1 MVKEAGIP
9 RVRGRTLYTN
19 NYYTSMALAKH
30 ISNKYGWKIVGNIV
44 PTNKKSRTD
53 HDITFLQFSNGSR
66 NGLQRG
72 WYGEAATKLK
82 TLTGKA
88 YYIQFTT

>member
-30 ISNKYGWKIVGNIV
+30 MLNEYKWTIVGTII
-44 PTNKKSRTD
+44 PTDNKSRD
-53 HDITFLQFSNGSR
+53 ENSIPFIKFSNVAR
-66 NGLQRG
+66 NGLQ
-72 WYGEAATKLK
+72 
-82 TLTGKA
+82 
-88 YYIQFTT
+88 